1 MITSVKK
8 VLSILNKDQKFQI
21 FWLFILLFI
30 STIFEGL
37 SIALLFPLM
46 KVIFDT
52 DYLIE
57 IFNKYNLIDLSN
69 IEASKIILFS
79 LTFIFLIYFLKFLF
93 LLFFSWWK
101 SNFIYKFNN
110 NISERLFKIYK

>member
-1 MITSVKK
+1 
-8 VLSILNKDQKFQI
+8 
-21 FWLFILLFI
+21 
-30 STIFEGL
+30 
-37 SIALLFPLM
+37 M

-52 DYLIE
+52 NYLIE

-69 IEASKIILFS
+69 IEASKIIIFS

-110 NISERLFKIYK
+110 NISERLFKKYINSQYPFFFNKNSSEFTRNIYSEGRFVSFLLILF